1 MLKSILIPIL
11 ILVLVIALSLVV
23 WHLFFSIYEVKY
35 SLNFSNNSIK
45 TNSKFV
51 IESYG
56 LNSLGQKLG
65 WRKINNSVKILE
77 GDEFVKEI
85 LVSKQNQI
93 IILTNSNTGKIIL
106 KVESKFSL
114 NPAIFTFLV
123 ED

>member
-35 SLNFSNNSIK
+35 SLNFSSNSIK
-45 TNSKFV
+45 TNSKYV

-56 LNSLGQKLG
+56 LNSFGQKLG
-65 WRKINNSVKILE
+65 WRKINNSIEILE
-77 GDEFVKEI
+77 GEEFVKEI
-85 LVSKQNQI
+85 LASEQNQI
-93 IILTNSNTGKIIL
+93 ILLTNSNTGKIII
-106 KVESKFSL
+106 KVDSKFSL
-114 NPAIFTFLV
+114 KPAIFTFLV

>member
-23 WHLFFSIYEVKY
+23 WHFFFSIYEVKY

>member
-23 WHLFFSIYEVKY
+23 WHFFFSIYEVKY

-93 IILTNSNTGKIIL
+93 IFLTNSNTGKIIL